1 MITFNGKKCNSNQQW
16 NIDKCWCECK
26 NFIYPKMIMS
36 GILLNVIV
44 KMENIQ
50 QVLWMIQRLSGM
62 KLQSHMMKK

>member
-1 MITFNGKKCNSNQQW
+1 MGKNVIQINSGISINVVVS
-16 NIDKCWCECK
+16 IK

-36 GILLNVIV
+36 AILLNVVV

>member
-1 MITFNGKKCNSNQQW
+1 MGKNVIQINSGISINVVVGV
-16 NIDKCWCECK
+16 K

-36 GILLNVIV
+36 RILLNVIV